1 MTSGSTGYDSKVYE
15 QVKNFYDTQ
24 AWLPKNA
31 IIVNKKAFDA
41 LDQPSQAALLKAAE
55 AAETRGWKISAEKNL
70 WYLNALKEKGM
81 TIHKP
86 SAKLQADLKQVG
98 QNMQADWV
106 KKAGA
111 DGQAIIDAYNKK

>member
-1 MTSGSTGYDSKVYE
+1 M
-15 QVKNFYDTQ
+15 
-24 AWLPKNA
+24 
-31 IIVNKKAFDA
+31 
-41 LDQPSQAALLKAAE
+41 DQPSQAALLKAAE
-55 AAETRGWKISAEKNL
+55 AAESRGWKISEEKNQ

-98 QNMQADWV
+98 QSMQADWV

-111 DGQAIIDAYNKK
+111 DGQAIVDTYNKK